1 MPYIRGSNFH
11 NQVKCFANLS
21 YFTEIDIEY
30 KHNVSSFSAREV
42 DDFFL
47 KKMIYH
53 KEKKPLVGS
62 WTKNAEN
69 FEKEYLN
76 LCPTSKE
83 ETAFLFKT
91 NSPPHPS
98 TLKSKETWNKDPRS
112 LKSFIAH
119 NWKTKNARWA
129 QIIDSHFGLIIK
141 NQYKF
146 QLQKRYYPKACL
158 FMHHQPLF
166 FFTFHTQ
173 TIPFLVT
180 TWA

>member
-98 TLKSKETWNKDPRS
+98 TLKIKRDMKQRPSLPKVFYCTQLKDQKCKMSTDYRFSFWIDNK
-112 LKSFIAH
+112 KSI
-119 NWKTKNARWA
+119 
-129 QIIDSHFGLIIK
+129 
-141 NQYKF
+141 
-146 QLQKRYYPKACL
+146 
-158 FMHHQPLF
+158 
-166 FFTFHTQ
+166 
-173 TIPFLVT
+173 
-180 TWA
+180 